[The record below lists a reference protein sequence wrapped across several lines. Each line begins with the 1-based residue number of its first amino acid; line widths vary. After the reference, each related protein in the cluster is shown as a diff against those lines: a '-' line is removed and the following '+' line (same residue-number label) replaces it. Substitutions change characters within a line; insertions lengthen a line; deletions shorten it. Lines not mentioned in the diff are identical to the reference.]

1 MIARSDT
8 GAGQPVELIM
18 TRMAAAL
25 ASIRPRRVLRAARK
39 REGSGKC
46 ITGCDRDVGLYD
58 ERERWVLMKMPR
70 CDTDGVGE
78 VK

>member
-25 ASIRPRRVLRAARK
+25 ARIRPRLVLRAARK

-46 ITGCDRDVGLYD
+46 ITGCERKVGFI
-58 ERERWVLMKMPR
+58 EKTAMRHRR
-70 CDTDGVGE
+70 GG
-78 VK
+78 